1 MFIDRAHELPP
12 SVAADDLRARFCLPR
27 ENFCLDVDLCLPSAG
42 VTVLFGHSGSGKTS
56 LLRAIAGL
64 ERVAGGALQLRGE
77 VWQEGRR
84 WVPPHRRALA
94 YVFQE
99 ASLFDH
105 LNVAGN
111 LDYGR
116 RRIRR
121 GCQPL
126 ADTDYQHI
134 LELLDLSPL
143 LSRAPQQLSGG
154 ERQRVAIARALL
166 SQPRLLLMDEPLAS
180 LDFARKQEVL
190 RYLERLRS
198 ELNIPL
204 LYVTHSADEL
214 VRLADHV
221 VVLERGRVV
230 AQGNL
235 PDVLADQQL
244 LGSLS
249 DEPFSLLMG
258 RVNMATE
265 DERLLVVDVGGVSI
279 RLPRQALTQTES
291 VRLRLYAKDISV
303 SLSPA
308 SDSSILNILPCRITR
323 LEAACPAGQ
332 RLLHLQCQQQNLL
345 ARLTDYSCEQLQL
358 QEGMAVYAQIKAV
371 SVVQ

>member
-1 MFIDRAHELPP
+1 MSSAHAPR
-12 SVAADDLRARFCLPR
+12 SSDTGLRARFCLQR
-27 ENFCLDVDLCLPSAG
+27 ENFCLDVDLHLPSAG

-64 ERVAGGALQLRGE
+64 ERVVGGELQLQDE
-77 VWQEGRR
+77 VWQSGRC

-99 ASLFDH
+99 ASLFEH
-105 LNVAGN
+105 LSVAGN

-116 RRIRR
+116 RRLRR
-121 GCQPL
+121 GCAPL
-126 ADTDYQHI
+126 SNADYQHI
-134 LELLDLSPL
+134 LELLELSPL
-143 LSRAPQQLSGG
+143 LSRAPSQLSGG

-180 LDFARKQEVL
+180 LDFSRKQEVL

-221 VVLERGRVV
+221 VVLERGRVM
-230 AQGNL
+230 AQGAL
-235 PDVLADQQL
+235 PDVLADQRL

-258 RVNMATE
+258 RVNLSTE
-265 DERLLVVDVGGVSI
+265 DERLVAVDVGGVSI
-279 RLPRQALTQTES
+279 RLPRQALQQTES

-308 SDSSILNILPCRITR
+308 SDSSILNILPCCITR
-323 LEAACPAGQ
+323 LEAACSAGQ
-332 RLLHLQCQQQNLL
+332 RLVHLQCEQQKLL

-358 QEGMAVYAQIKAV
+358 QEGMAVFAQIKAV